1 LLVETD
7 IILAHVKEEDWLK
20 SYADAILKAADS
32 GKIELYASCEVLH
45 ELYYISLKLGIDMET
60 LLNKIAALT
69 SIKNI
74 KWIPVT
80 METALTAMVLMLE
93 YNINSV
99 FDAYY
104 AATALLSDPDK
115 IIVSTDSIY
124 DKIPG
129 IKRKDPRTLV
139 ESL

>member
-1 LLVETD
+1 
-7 IILAHVKEEDWLK
+7 
-20 SYADAILKAADS
+20 
-32 GKIELYASCEVLH
+32 
-45 ELYYISLKLGIDMET
+45 M
-60 LLNKIAALT
+60 
-69 SIKNI
+69 
-74 KWIPVT
+74 
-80 METALTAMVLMLE
+80 TAMVLMLE